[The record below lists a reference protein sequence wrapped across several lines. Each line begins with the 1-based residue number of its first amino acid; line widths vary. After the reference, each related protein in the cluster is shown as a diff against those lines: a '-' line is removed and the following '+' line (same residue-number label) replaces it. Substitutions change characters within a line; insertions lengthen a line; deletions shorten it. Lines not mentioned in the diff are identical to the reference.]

1 MISALVDPALYCRCY
16 FLFWSLGSSLLSIPK
31 ESDPDIN
38 IPIIYVSLHHKGISP
53 EDSERLL
60 IRPIENEL
68 RNIAGIKEM
77 RSTAYEG
84 GGNVVLEFDA
94 GFDADLALD
103 DVREKVDLAKADLPA
118 DTDEPTVHEVNLSAF
133 PVLTVALSGNLPEQA
148 S

>member
-1 MISALVDPALYCRCY
+1 MSIIDFGISRSRSVLSM
-16 FLFWSLGSSLLSIPK
+16 LFFILLAGVIAFISIPK

-60 IRPIENEL
+60 IRPLENEL
-68 RNIAGIKEM
+68 RNIAGVKEM

-84 GGNVVLEFDA
+84 GGNIVLEFDA
-94 GFDADLALD
+94 GFNADLALS
-103 DVREKVDLAKADLPA
+103 DVREKVDLAKADLPE

-133 PVLTVALSGNLPEQA
+133 PV
-148 S
+148 